1 MADRMRK
8 ARTSAGLSQA
18 DICQRIGISR
28 KSVTNYE
35 QGDTKPLRAIL
46 NAWAEVTGVPAE
58 WIEHG
63 TVTRESQ
70 TDWPVIRLVAA

>member
-8 ARTSAGLSQA
+8 ARTSAGLSQS
-18 DICQRIGISR
+18 DICERIGISR

-46 NAWAEVTGVPAE
+46 NAWAEVTGVPVE
-58 WIEHG
+58 WIVDG
-63 TVTRESQ
+63 TVTHEYRAVRSRY
-70 TDWPVIRLVAA
+70 TLAA